1 MRRLGVTHVETSDG
15 LTVEPSEMHGA
26 RLQTHH
32 DHRLA
37 MAFGLIGLG
46 RRRCGDRRSG
56 CGIQELAW
64 ILGHARGLA
73 VSDRMVV
80 AAFDVDGTLTTRDCV
95 RPFLERVAGRRR
107 MVTSMIRR
115 PLATVDAAA
124 RRDRDRFKEI
134 IVGGSLRGKLIADVE
149 TIGEQ
154 FAQYVLVNW
163 LRPDM
168 LRRLR
173 WHQQAGHITVIVS
186 ASLAAYLRPLALRL
200 GIDDVLCTDST
211 RSGDRYGDRLNGAE
225 LSR

>member
-1 MRRLGVTHVETSDG
+1 
-15 LTVEPSEMHGA
+15 
-26 RLQTHH
+26 
-32 DHRLA
+32 
-37 MAFGLIGLG
+37 
-46 RRRCGDRRSG
+46 
-56 CGIQELAW
+56 
-64 ILGHARGLA
+64 
-73 VSDRMVV
+73 MVI

-107 MVTSMIRR
+107 LITSLMRR
-115 PLATVDAAA
+115 PVATVVAAA

-149 TIGEQ
+149 AMGEQ

-173 WHQQAGHITVIVS
+173 WHQQAGHRTVIVS

-211 RSGDRYGDRLNGAE
+211 RSGDRYGDRLIGPNCRAEEKRRRLDLWLEERRWVQAEVWAYGDSAGDRELLARADHAVWVNGAVISE
-225 LSR
+225 IPEVVAG

>member
-1 MRRLGVTHVETSDG
+1 
-15 LTVEPSEMHGA
+15 
-26 RLQTHH
+26 
-32 DHRLA
+32 
-37 MAFGLIGLG
+37 
-46 RRRCGDRRSG
+46 
-56 CGIQELAW
+56 
-64 ILGHARGLA
+64 
-73 VSDRMVV
+73 MVV

-95 RPFLERVAGRRR
+95 RPFLARVAGRRR
-107 MVTSMIRR
+107 MITSMIRR
-115 PLATVDAAA
+115 PLATIIAAA

-134 IVGGSLRGKLIADVE
+134 IVGGSLRGKLIVDVE

-163 LRPDM
+163 LRPDT

-211 RSGDRYGDRLNGAE
+211 RSGDRYGDRLDGPNCRAAEKRRRLDQWLEERRWVHAEIWAYGDSTGDRELLARADHAVWVNGATISE
-225 LSR
+225 IPEVVAG